1 MNTQSEALRL
11 AEWLQANYE
20 ADEID
25 QAADLLRKLFADKEK
40 LERLLTTSANCE
52 RRLHALNA
60 ELLEALKNLY
70 TVTYH
75 LGACPGTVEEA
86 RDAIVKAEGEQA

>member
-1 MNTQSEALRL
+1 MNTQPEALRL
-11 AEWLQANYE
+11 AAIPMWLRDGTWKVQAE
-20 ADEID
+20 TE
-25 QAADLLRKLFADKEK
+25 L
-40 LERLLTTSANCE
+40 C
-52 RRLHALNA
+52 RLHALNA

-86 RDAIVKAEGEQA
+86 RAAIAKAEGEQA